1 LDTVITKQTRRQGIG
16 GGGQYTLK
24 CQTFHS
30 QQSKVTLEG
39 GIRGGAGTQVI
50 VVSINSFG

>member
-1 LDTVITKQTRRQGIG
+1 LDTVIIKQTGREGNG

-24 CQTFHS
+24 CQAFHS
-30 QQSKVTLEG
+30 QHSMMTREG
-39 GIRGGAGTQVI
+39 GIRGGAITQVI

>member
-1 LDTVITKQTRRQGIG
+1 LDTVITKQTGRQGDS

-24 CQTFHS
+24 CQAFHS
-30 QQSKVTLEG
+30 QQSMETLEG
-39 GIRGGAGTQVI
+39 GIRGGAYTQVI